1 MWINLIF
8 LLLFLAIVV
17 FQASQGLFSAMLNA
31 VLTICASALAFALYE
46 TVAVN
51 YAAEFWKPDY
61 AHSLSLVVVF
71 GVSLLLMRLAF
82 DASIKRTCLLPAL
95 VDKVGGACC
104 ALVTGLVMSGTVA
117 VAVQMLPF
125 GESIL
130 GFSRFNVVRVAGTG
144 QPPSPDEERGLW
156 IPTDKF
162 AAGLAS
168 TLSAG
173 VFSGEERLALDYPDL
188 MQAVSWNNFIH
199 HEVSRFAKP
208 GSIRVETARPVP
220 YVYAF
225 TEGKER
231 PVQEPDIYE
240 PIAPPPGREYQMLGV
255 KLLQGAR
262 DVNSSLFFSLRQF
275 RLVGQEGPDGPA
287 VQYHPIA
294 IQQWDASQTVNRHIR
309 WEVRGGNQW
318 PVTDRIYRPREDHGD
333 YVEIV
338 FDLPESFQ
346 PRFLE
351 YKRAARAK
359 VEFGDAPASSDE
371 GDESDKTTSATGS
384 RDRGADAARTAS
396 SAPGVRSRR
405 QRQPDSGNAQ
415 PTQGSG
421 DGTAGNIRHLTTL
434 PGGSSFGDDL
444 PLEMDNY
451 DDLRGGQTD
460 VSRGALRAGHVAGET
475 AKQGEGSDPKFSKFA
490 VPRDKRLLQLNV
502 GQLSARSGLG
512 RAITSTVAT
521 LQNFFVQD
529 DSGQRYKIVG
539 KIGVDEINDV
549 EHIEVQYFP
558 EAVGTV
564 GGVQK
569 FERLNEMG
577 LTEDARVFLLFLVD
591 PGARIVTFSTGGSA
605 TRQDDLT
612 AENLVAP
619 N

>member
-1 MWINLIF
+1 MWINVIF

-51 YAAEFWKPDY
+51 YAAEYWKPDY
-61 AHSLSLVVVF
+61 AHPLSLVLVF
-71 GVSLLLMRLAF
+71 GVSLLVMRLAF
-82 DASIKRTCLLPAL
+82 DASIKRTCLLPAM
-95 VDKVGGACC
+95 VDRVGAGVC
-104 ALVTGLVMSGTVA
+104 ALVTALVMAGTVA
-117 VAVQMLPF
+117 VAAQMLPF

-144 QPPSPDEERGLW
+144 QPPNPDEERGLW

-173 VFSGEERLALDYPDL
+173 VFSGEQRLALDYPDF
-188 MQAVSWNNFIH
+188 MQSIAWNNFLH
-199 HEVSRFAKP
+199 QDVSRFAKP
-208 GSIRVETARPVP
+208 GSIRVENARPVP

-225 TEGKER
+225 TKGSER
-231 PVQEPDIYE
+231 PVQEPDVYE

-262 DVNSSLFFSLRQF
+262 DQNSNISFSLRQF
-275 RLVGQEGPDGPA
+275 RLVGREGADGPA

-318 PVTDRIYRPREDHGD
+318 PVTDRLYKPREDHND

-351 YKRAARAK
+351 FKRAARAK
-359 VEFGDAPASSDE
+359 VEFGEAEAPSDDAGESDE
-371 GDESDKTTSATGS
+371 TTSATRT
-384 RDRGADAARTAS
+384 RDRRPAAERTAS
-396 SAPGVRSRR
+396 SAPGARTSR
-405 QRQPDSGNAQ
+405 QRPPDAGNAK
-415 PTQGSG
+415 PTEGNG
-421 DGTAGNIRHLTTL
+421 DGTAGNVRHLATL
-434 PGGSSFGDDL
+434 PGGSFFGDAL
-444 PLEMDNY
+444 PLELDNY
-451 DDLRGGQTD
+451 DDLRAGQTEI
-460 VSRGALRAGHVAGET
+460 SRGSIRSGHVAAET

-512 RAITSTVAT
+512 QAITSTIAT

-529 DSGQRYKIVG
+529 DSGERYKIVG
-539 KIGVDEINDV
+539 KMGVDQIDDV

-564 GGVQK
+564 GGVKK
-569 FERLNEMG
+569 FERLNETN
-577 LTEDARVFLLFLVD
+577 LTDDARVFLLFLVD
-591 PGARIVTFSTGGSA
+591 PGVRIVSFSTGGSA
-605 TRQDDLT
+605 SRQDDLS

-619 N
+619 D